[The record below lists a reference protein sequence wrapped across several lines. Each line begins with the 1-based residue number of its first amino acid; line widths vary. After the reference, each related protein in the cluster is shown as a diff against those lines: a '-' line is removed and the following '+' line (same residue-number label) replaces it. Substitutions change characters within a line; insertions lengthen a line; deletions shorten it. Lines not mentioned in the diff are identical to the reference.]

1 MSLIVE
7 AIGFGI
13 IAAASIS
20 LGAMG
25 FSIQFGL
32 TNVLNVSF
40 GVLMTIGGLVTYFC
54 SVEHL
59 TVWFGLLL
67 GGIAS
72 ALATLAIGKTVL
84 KLFVRRGAHLFE
96 MVMVT
101 FAVTLILEY
110 TIAAATKNTTFNL
123 ELGVIHSMTLGPLR
137 FTWIELVLV
146 LIAAV
151 LFLLLDRLLQM
162 TKLGKA
168 LRATAVDPELAQ
180 SCGIPTGRVVGVAWL
195 LSGFLCGVGG
205 GVFILDVL
213 TLNAFT
219 GDSLLPLVIVAALV
233 GTAGSVRGAVLASL
247 AVGVLTQLVSL
258 VGNSAFSS
266 VVAYGALAILLLVR
280 PSLLI
285 GGGVS
290 DKTQITV

>member
-1 MSLIVE
+1 
-7 AIGFGI
+7 
-13 IAAASIS
+13 
-20 LGAMG
+20 MG

-40 GVLMTIGGLVTYFC
+40 GVVMTIGGLVTYLC
-54 SVEHL
+54 AVGSL
-59 TVWFGLLL
+59 TVWTGLFL

-72 ALATLAIGKTVL
+72 ALATLVIGKTVL

-101 FAVTLILEY
+101 FAVALIIEY
-110 TIAAATKNTTFNL
+110 TIAAATKNNTYNL
-123 ELGVIHSMTLGPLR
+123 ELGQMSSIRLGPLR
-137 FTWIELVLV
+137 FTLDELVLV
-146 LIAAV
+146 LLALG
-151 LFLLLDRLLQM
+151 LFVVLDRLLHM

-168 LRATAVDPELAQ
+168 LRATAVDPDLAQ
-180 SCGIPTGRVVGVAWL
+180 SCGIPTGRVVGVTWL
-195 LSGFLCGVGG
+195 LSGFLCGLAG
-205 GVFILDVL
+205 GVFTIDVL

-233 GTAGSVRGAVLASL
+233 GTAGSVRGAALASL
-247 AVGVLTQLVSL
+247 AVGVLTQVVSL

-266 VVAYGALAILLLVR
+266 VVAYGALALLLLVR
-280 PSLLI
+280 PTLLV